1 VHRGFIILL
10 RTYLRLAPFDKGK
23 WRLIELLRRHLAS
36 NPLQV
41 ILRMRSGILINADTS
56 DFIQREVFIKSEFEP
71 EVENVLRAF
80 LRPGDTFV
88 DVGANIGIFSLLA
101 AQIVGPRGRV
111 IAFEPVPITL
121 EKLRANILLNNLQ
134 NITVVP
140 VALSDETRR
149 GFIHL
154 DGENNSGASSFRKSR
169 NSRECVDVA
178 IDTFDRYAEAH
189 LATAPRLIKIDVE
202 GAEVRVLRGMQ
213 QLLASTDRPP
223 IVLEVSEG
231 SLLKL
236 GSSKE
241 ELFEIASAH
250 GYTTREISKHR
261 KSIFAG
267 PEEWYQY
274 DVLLEPAA

>member
-1 VHRGFIILL
+1 VRGAFISLIK
-10 RTYLRLAPFDKGK
+10 TYLRLVPFDKGK
-23 WRLIELLRRHLAS
+23 WRLVEILCRHLAS
-36 NPLQV
+36 SPLQV
-41 ILRMRSGILINADTS
+41 TLRMRSGIIIDVDTT
-56 DFIQREVFIKSEFEP
+56 DFIQREVFIKSQFEP

-88 DVGANIGIFSLLA
+88 DIGANIGIFSLLA
-101 AQIVGPRGRV
+101 AQIVGPTGRV

-121 EKLRANILLNNLQ
+121 EKLRANILLNDLQ

-140 VALSDETRR
+140 IALSDETRR
-149 GFIHL
+149 GVIHL

-169 NSRECVDVA
+169 NSRECVEVA
-178 IDTFDRYAEAH
+178 LDTFDRYAQAH

-202 GAEVRVLRGMQ
+202 GAEVKVLRGMQ
-213 QLLASTDRPP
+213 QLLASIRRPP

-250 GYTTREISKHR
+250 GYTTKEISKRR

-274 DVLLEPAA
+274 DVLLEPAT